1 VFRPYNRAR
10 EDGTLG
16 GIVNEGDGHFPTI
29 DEAPNR
35 WQNRSMTRSFHRADD
50 RDFSADKL
58 DVRREALAAAMKAL
72 GPAEEISA
80 EDREALI
87 GILRQLASLEPF
99 RKPEHMAAIAVEWYR
114 SRR

>member
-1 VFRPYNRAR
+1 
-10 EDGTLG
+10 
-16 GIVNEGDGHFPTI
+16 
-29 DEAPNR
+29 
-35 WQNRSMTRSFHRADD
+35 MM
-50 RDFSADKL
+50 
-58 DVRREALAAAMKAL
+58 REAFAAAIKAL
-72 GPAEEISA
+72 GPAEELSA